1 MSRNQID
8 LVDVVALIL
17 VPFMGAIALGTIGMQ
32 VNVFGNFAFSDV
44 LWSASSVELT
54 AAALL
59 SIAGT
64 VWIVATNEIDGSSY
78 ETYELV
84 ILAVTL
90 GIVPAYVLIPAV
102 RTFAGIDAIS
112 FILVM
117 VQSGG
122 AVLVSYVE

>member
-8 LVDVVALIL
+8 LVVVVALIL
-17 VPFMGAIALGTIGMQ
+17 VPFMGAITLGTIGMQ

-54 AAALL
+54 AATLL

-64 VWIVATNEIDGSSY
+64 AWIVATNEINGSSY